1 MSEEDRKIYV
11 INLRDAYKVSRKKRA
26 KKAISIIRNFISRH
40 THTQIVKIS
49 QRLNEHI
56 WSRNIEKP
64 PRKIRVL
71 VKVEYNEDIESN
83 IAEVDL
89 AS

>member
-1 MSEEDRKIYV
+1 MSERERRVYV
-11 INLRDAYKVSRKKRA
+11 INLRNAYNVPRKKRA
-26 KKAISIIRNFISRH
+26 KKAINIIKNFISRH
-40 THTQIVKIS
+40 THSKIVKIS

-64 PRKIRVL
+64 PRKIRVQ
-71 VKVEYNEDIESN
+71 VKVEYDEDMESN